1 MLQETSAVTCTAHLK
16 AEPSCIMGRFLPG
29 FSNTTLSPKGFLTE
43 SPPVKKPVRV
53 TSKKKSQC
61 HYFFIVLK
69 YLFVIF
75 SHTLQSNSCSVTL
88 FFFLHLWIN
97 ES

>member
-1 MLQETSAVTCTAHLK
+1 MDLLQETSAVTCTAHLK
-16 AEPSCIMGRFLPG
+16 TVLAGCQVLATQPV
-29 FSNTTLSPKGFLTE
+29 SPKGFLTE
-43 SPPVKKPVRV
+43 SPSVKKPVRV
-53 TSKKKSQC
+53 TNKKKSQC

-75 SHTLQSNSCSVTL
+75 NHVLWTNSCSVTL
-88 FFFLHLWIN
+88 FIFFHLWIN